1 MTGFKHG
8 LTRSLGGGEPTDGE
22 RRACMEEKTEREKT
36 RARSGTAVGAYRFCG
51 EEGTGGQLSDCVQ
64 RISSGALRLL
74 AVCGSP
80 LA

>member
-1 MTGFKHG
+1 
-8 LTRSLGGGEPTDGE
+8 
-22 RRACMEEKTEREKT
+22 MEEKTEREKT